1 MRLKIHSIHFD
12 ADQKLIDFIQEKVDK
27 LENIYADIIEGEVF
41 LRLDKAENNENKIAE
56 IRLDIP
62 GNSLFAKRQCKSFE
76 EATDSAVEALRRQVK
91 KHKEKQNQKH
101 VSLDLG

>member
-27 LENIYADIIEGEVF
+27 LENFYADIIEGEVF

-76 EATDSAVEALRRQVK
+76 EATDTAVEALRRQVK
-91 KHKEKQNQKH
+91 KHKEKHNQKH